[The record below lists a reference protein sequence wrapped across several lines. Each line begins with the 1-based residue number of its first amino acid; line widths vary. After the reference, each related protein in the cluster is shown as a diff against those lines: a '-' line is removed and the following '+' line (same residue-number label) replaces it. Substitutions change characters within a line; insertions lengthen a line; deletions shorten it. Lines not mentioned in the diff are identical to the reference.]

1 VSRQHS
7 MASRAARTPTEP
19 EKKPL
24 AGFYDDGAVLAMP
37 EGDPGEWAKVQR
49 SMAVAVADK
58 ALRDGC
64 GGARTPDNP
73 EGCTSQEH
81 AAHVAQVLEDLREL
95 DLVEDPLV
103 VQRYHF
109 GIAAGEGDG

>member
-1 VSRQHS
+1 MSTRQHS

-24 AGFYDDGAVLAMP
+24 AGFYGDGATLAMP

-64 GGARTPDNP
+64 GGA
-73 EGCTSQEH
+73 GCTGPAHPQ
-81 AAHVAQVLEDLREL
+81 HVAQVLEDLREL

-109 GIAAGEGDG
+109 GIAGREGEG